1 MIDLSVSDSGDVGK
15 LVLSGSVGI
24 QHAAQLKESLLEG
37 ISAAKQVVL
46 NVSDLERA
54 DLAVIQLIFAAQRS
68 LADKGKT
75 LDIDG
80 KISEAWHSAVKD
92 SGYVGCLNTKDNNGL
107 WTGEGK

>member
-37 ISAAKQVVL
+37 ISAAKQFVL
-46 NVSDLERA
+46 NVSSLERA
-54 DLAVIQLIFAAQRS
+54 DLAVIQLIFAAHRS
-68 LADKGKT
+68 LVDQGKT
-75 LDIDG
+75 LNIDG
-80 KISEAWHSAVKD
+80 KIPDAWHSAVKD